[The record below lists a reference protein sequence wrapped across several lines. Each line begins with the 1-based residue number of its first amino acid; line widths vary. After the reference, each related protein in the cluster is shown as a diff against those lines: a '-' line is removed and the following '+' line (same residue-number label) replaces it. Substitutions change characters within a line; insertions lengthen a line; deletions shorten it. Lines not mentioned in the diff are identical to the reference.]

1 MCIRDRGLDPL
12 TKDFNVLHVCG
23 RGNLARINKIG
34 YMQKEYVSENWGD
47 FLAAADLVVSRAG
60 ANALLELLSLKK
72 VCVFVPLSRRVSRG
86 DQIENARFVSG
97 NNYGCVLQEEEL
109 TVELFLSEIFRTF
122 SNRETYQ
129 RALAEFRP
137 KDSSALIYKEIVELG

>member
-1 MCIRDRGLDPL
+1 M
-12 TKDFNVLHVCG
+12 FH
-23 RGNLARINKIG
+23 INKIG
-34 YMQKEYVSENWGD
+34 YIQKEYVSENWGD
-47 FLAAADLVVSRAG
+47 FLAAADLVVARAG

-86 DQIENARFVSG
+86 DQVENARFVSG

-122 SNRETYQ
+122 SNREAHQ
-129 RALAEFRP
+129 RAFNQVRP
-137 KDSSALIYKEIVELG
+137 EHLRR

>member
-1 MCIRDRGLDPL
+1 MGIGKDPL
-12 TKDFNVLHVCG
+12 IMFEI
-23 RGNLARINKIG
+23 NLARINKSG
-34 YMQKEYVSENWGD
+34 YMEKEYVSENWGD

-86 DQIENARFVSG
+86 DQIENARFVSD
-97 NNYGCVLQEEEL
+97 NNFGYVLQEEEL
-109 TVELFLSEIFRTF
+109 TVDLFLNGITRTF
-122 SNRETYQ
+122 SNRETHQ

-137 KDSSALIYKEIVELG
+137 KDSSALIYEEIVELG